1 MTRPTDSK
9 KRRQSTSFVLILLAV
24 AALLSC
30 VGWYYY
36 EKSNSQNIEDINKNS
51 LDGSTTT
58 ALKTNEQGDHSA
70 TDGRTQEQATTL
82 NAKAVAPVNAPDTS
96 MEQLTDTDAT
106 GASQSHINT
115 QHDIAVVT
123 AVDEL
128 NAFFIYL
135 DKQKYIQA
143 LELPENTKNTFS
155 TLVQKLI
162 VNPPVITG
170 EADDLYT
177 LLKNTAHFFRVIGG
191 KNIQFLKAIVTN
203 EPDKLENL
211 ATHFFVVLNTPEA
224 LQENFNIT
232 LSETALYD
240 YSCFL
245 LNTMGGRLYMFRR
258 DIELRMLVNYYSL
271 LFADLA
277 EKKGLNSHGINL
289 KPFITGLIDEMEKH
303 GQDLSMRDQYL
314 EKLYTLEQQ

>member
-1 MTRPTDSK
+1 MTHPIASK
-9 KRRQSTSFVLILLAV
+9 KRNRSNPVFIGSLTVIALLICFGLYYFGKSTTQEISTSKSVQDTAILKKDGQTNPSETTGKRLDQPTT
-24 AALLSC
+24 L
-30 VGWYYY
+30 
-36 EKSNSQNIEDINKNS
+36 KIEAPA
-51 LDGSTTT
+51 TTT
-58 ALKTNEQGDHSA
+58 PSTPE
-70 TDGRTQEQATTL
+70 
-82 NAKAVAPVNAPDTS
+82 
-96 MEQLTDTDAT
+96 EQLTDTGTTASSQTNLQDDTAAT
-106 GASQSHINT
+106 
-115 QHDIAVVT
+115 T

-128 NAFFIYL
+128 NAFFTYL
-135 DKQKYIQA
+135 DKQSYIQA

-155 TLVQKLI
+155 TLVQELV

-177 LLKNTAHFFRVIGG
+177 LLKNTAHFFRIIGG
-191 KNIQFLKAIVTN
+191 KNIQLLKAVAVN
-203 EPDKLENL
+203 ESAKLETL
-211 ATHFFVVLNTPEA
+211 ATHLFVVFNSPAVLE
-224 LQENFNIT
+224 ENFNVT

-289 KPFITGLIDEMEKH
+289 KPFITGLIDEIEKH
-303 GQDLSMRDQYL
+303 GQNLTMHDKYL
-314 EKLYTLEQQ
+314 KNLYLLEQERQ